1 MSPPN
6 TTVPSDASTTAL
18 SSRTDASTTTAHGWD
33 VRLGGFIQAD
43 AILSNQASQNS
54 LDGST
59 GAPLNQTRFLIRRA
73 RPRVDVSYDFV
84 WAGLELD
91 ANTISGM
98 HAGATEAD
106 VGTLWHAQ
114 LWGEPASLRLT
125 LGLFRIPFGREVPER
140 DPDRFFLERTNLSH
154 ALFPGSIDLGA
165 RMETAWGPLRFAA
178 AIMNGNPTG
187 DVFLPGQDPIA
198 AKDAIGRLGVDTKL
212 ADSVRFEL
220 GFSVVSGTGFHANT
234 PSTKDVLV
242 WRDANENGIVEPS
255 EIQVIA
261 GTAASPAQTFDRFAL
276 GSDVRLTAA
285 IPVVGDLTLA
295 GELVWAKNLDRGLEP
310 ADPVALGRD
319 VRESGFYLS
328 ATQELTRFAML
339 GVRYD
344 RYNPDLDG
352 SEQRGVAL
360 VPRDSSYST
369 FALAAALRYRPGRL
383 ILEYDING
391 NALGRTASGVPTTLA
406 DNQLAL
412 RGEVVF

>member
-1 MSPPN
+1 MASRRFLERPRRALLGVVSFLFSARAGAVEP
-6 TTVPSDASTTAL
+6 TDALA
-18 SSRTDASTTTAHGWD
+18 SRTDASASTAHGWD

-59 GAPLNQTRFLIRRA
+59 GAPLDQTRFLIRRA
-73 RPRVDVSYDFV
+73 RPRIDASYDFV

-91 ANTISGM
+91 ANTIAGM
-98 HAGATEAD
+98 HTGATEAD

-114 LWGEPASLRLT
+114 LWGEPASLRLS
-125 LGLFRIPFGREVPER
+125 LGLFRIPFGREVPEK

-154 ALFPGSIDLGA
+154 ALFPGSIDIGA
-165 RMETAWGPLRFAA
+165 RMETAWGPLRFAV
-178 AIMNGNPTG
+178 AIMNGNPIG
-187 DVFLPGQDPIA
+187 DVLLPGQDPIG
-198 AKDAIGRLGVDTKL
+198 AKDAIGRLGVDTTL
-212 ADSVRFEL
+212 ARSVRFEL
-220 GFSVVSGTGFHANT
+220 GFSVVSGTA
-234 PSTKDVLV
+234 S
-242 WRDANENGIVEPS
+242 
-255 EIQVIA
+255 
-261 GTAASPAQTFDRFAL
+261 AAQPFERFAL

-352 SEQRGVAL
+352 SEQRGVA
-360 VPRDSSYST
+360 PMPQDSSYST

-383 ILEYDING
+383 ILEYDVNG
-391 NALGRTASGVPTTLA
+391 NGLGRTASGVPTTLA
-406 DNQLAL
+406 YNQLAL